1 MMVPT
6 PIFALEDWAL
16 VWLWPTLMAIVFGVF
31 VRDRDVIKGG
41 DRRPMIHRFLS
52 SFVLFASLWI
62 PCWIVSNAIGRGAE
76 AQAQAQGI
84 GWSFVWG
91 FGTGVVAMVLAFTV
105 LLTLSRKIPS
115 FGLWLGLN
123 PRFLKGLKRK

>member
-76 AQAQAQGI
+76 AQAQGI